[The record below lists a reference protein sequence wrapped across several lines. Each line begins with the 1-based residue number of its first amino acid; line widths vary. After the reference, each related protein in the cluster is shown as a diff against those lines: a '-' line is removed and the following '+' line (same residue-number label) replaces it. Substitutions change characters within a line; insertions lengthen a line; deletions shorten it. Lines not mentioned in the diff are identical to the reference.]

1 MRNSRFQEE
10 SLFLFSETSCW
21 MRAYYFPSL
30 YFYILLLYSWNSR
43 SHAEELF
50 CCSLKQFLNNK
61 HNTCLQQYLF
71 ITFCNNQFSVSKTN
85 HASCVYKDVGEHATN
100 SFLNNHIILW
110 MIISRLTIIWQLVN
124 RKLIWKQNWW
134 LIYMLLCYD

>member
-1 MRNSRFQEE
+1 MKSSPPTSIVPKYRDLGGLSFTFFVEMRNSRFQEE

-71 ITFCNNQFSVSKTN
+71 ITSATISL
-85 HASCVYKDVGEHATN
+85 VYLKPITHLV
-100 SFLNNHIILW
+100 FIK
-110 MIISRLTIIWQLVN
+110 MLVN
-124 RKLIWKQNWW
+124 MPQIVF
-134 LIYMLLCYD
+134 